1 MDLNPPQSFLKKHSK
16 EPQLTGSVCSP
27 SLCVCA
33 LMLPLTDT
41 DFKFSDVRKP
51 PVPGHT
57 ERPQMGAKSTR
68 NFIAT
73 NAVNNII
80 SVPRKPAPIYVDTSA
95 GSKHQLEESG
105 LVPKY
110 INKKVR

>member
-1 MDLNPPQSFLKKHSK
+1 M
-16 EPQLTGSVCSP
+16 
-27 SLCVCA
+27 
-33 LMLPLTDT
+33 
-41 DFKFSDVRKP
+41 
-51 PVPGHT
+51 PGHT

-73 NAVNNII
+73 NAVNNIL
-80 SVPRKPAPIYVDTSA
+80 SVPRKPAPTYVDTEA

-110 INKKVR
+110 INKRVGVCADVLGHHVCI